1 MLKIRLK
8 RQGRKRL
15 PFYRLVIMENLSKRD
30 GRAIEE
36 LGFYDPI
43 TKKVKLNIS
52 RIVYRLNTGAQP
64 TDTVRNLLIKSKI
77 LEKI

>member
-30 GRAIEE
+30 GRPIEE
-36 LGFYDPI
+36 LGFYDPL

>member
-64 TDTVRNLLIKSKI
+64 TDTVRNLLIKSTI

>member
-15 PFYRLVIMENLSKRD
+15 PFYRVVIMEKLSKRD

>member
-15 PFYRLVIMENLSKRD
+15 PFYRLVLMENLSKRD

-36 LGFYDPI
+36 LGFYDPL
-43 TKKVKLNIS
+43 TKNIKLDVP
-52 RIVYRLNTGAQP
+52 RIVYRLSTGAQP

-77 LEKI
+77 LEKV

>member
-8 RQGRKRL
+8 RQGRKRV

-30 GRAIEE
+30 GRPIEE
-36 LGFYDPI
+36 LGFYDPL

>member
-8 RQGRKRL
+8 RQGRKRI
-15 PFYRLVIMENLSKRD
+15 PFYRIVLMENLSKRD
-30 GRAIEE
+30 GRPIEE
-36 LGFYDPI
+36 LGFYDPL
-43 TKKVKLNIS
+43 TKKIKLNIQ

-64 TDTVRNLLIKSKI
+64 TDTVKDILIKSKI

>member
-1 MLKIRLK
+1 
-8 RQGRKRL
+8 
-15 PFYRLVIMENLSKRD
+15 MENLSKRD

-77 LEKI
+77 NNKKKFNKKHGSLHVVFLYM